1 MMKILLILGMI
12 GAAMYITQ
20 MINDWEAKYKR
31 KQDKLREDGDK

>member
-1 MMKILLILGMI
+1 MMKILAILGMI